1 MYRGTTPVLEIH
13 VDTEMDFGDIER
25 LWLIFKTSTREVT
38 RELDTLTLNN
48 EEKTIT
54 CTLTQEE
61 TLKFA
66 NNSVVEVQLRGLN
79 RGGVAW
85 ASDIGSVNA
94 DRILK
99 DGEI

>member
-1 MYRGTTPVLEIH
+1 MYRGTTPVLEVH
-13 VDTEMDFGDIER
+13 VDTDMDFDEIEK
-25 LWLIFKTSTREVT
+25 LWLIFKTPTRELV
-38 RELDTLTLNN
+38 RELDTLTLDN

-61 TLKFA
+61 TLKFS
-66 NNSVVEVQLRGLN
+66 NNSVIEVQLRGLN
-79 RGGVAW
+79 ASGIAW